1 MSTWEQ
7 KTQQRVIE
15 SDRNDIR
22 VNEYNLVF
30 HLFIVLAL

>member
-30 HLFIVLAL
+30 HFFIVLAL